1 MWNDI
6 ISFWNTQVNPI
17 LTTLLATV
25 LPIVTPY
32 VVSRISTKFTDLKAL
47 IATSINTAVNNFST
61 KFIGLESEVRV
72 LTKRFEEI
80 DVQFNRKLLP
90 IVESQNTI
98 ISILLAI
105 ANNSRIPAEVKDN
118 IKVMYSKTE
127 SVIKANENLLAER
140 DSVVAQLKQQNEEQ
154 ALIIADLK
162 EQFEKVQKESKVLVS
177 KIKNTKK
184 PTTNSQTW

>member
-90 IVESQNTI
+90 IVESQNTV

-154 ALIIADLK
+154 ALVIADLK